1 MTNYTYCIKD
11 PVLPL
16 GLKPGNMRPPL
27 TQGHNSE
34 TNLDYSNELKEF
46 QSLENDVCLFKY
58 QSLAIHCYS
67 VILNNTNVMLNN
79 VILNNTNVILNNTN
93 VMLNNIILNN
103 TNVILNNIILNNC
116 VMWNNTKQQLQQP
129 TAPSLSHVLSPNAV

>member
-1 MTNYTYCIKD
+1 MTNYTYCIIH
-11 PVLPL
+11 PALPL

-46 QSLENDVCLFKY
+46 QSLKNDVCLSKY
-58 QSLAIHCYS
+58 QSLAIQCYS

-79 VILNNTNVILNNTN
+79 VILNNTNVILNN
-93 VMLNNIILNN
+93 V
-103 TNVILNNIILNNC
+103 ILNNC
-116 VMWNNTKQQLQQP
+116 VMWNNTRQQLQQP